1 MQERIMGKIEVGLKG
16 IKEMVV
22 EEKDLASFM
31 GNMGADVLSTHRVVL
46 LMEHAARK
54 AIEGRVP
61 EGKMTVGTLI
71 HMRHLAATPLGAK
84 VRAEAHLIEIDRA
97 RLVFEVVVYDEF
109 EKISE
114 GVNER
119 FIVSVEKFLG
129 KVKKK
134 QVNH

>member
-1 MQERIMGKIEVGLKG
+1 MPEIEIGLKG
-16 IKEMVV
+16 IKEMMV

-97 RLVFEVVVYDEF
+97 RFRLVFEVVVYDEF

-134 QVNH
+134 KVKH